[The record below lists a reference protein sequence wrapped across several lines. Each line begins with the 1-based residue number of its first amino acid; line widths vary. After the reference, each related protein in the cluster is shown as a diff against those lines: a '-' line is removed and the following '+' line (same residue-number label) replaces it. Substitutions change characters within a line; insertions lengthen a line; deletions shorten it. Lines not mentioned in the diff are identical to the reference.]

1 MLSAELGER
10 PGAVT
15 GAVRC
20 AGPVAPLPRPRAPS
34 PMSVGE
40 LVSQSWHG
48 LGLHYCFI
56 TARSASLPLATPSTV
71 DSDSPLPS
79 AIHPDRAPS
88 AGIHHAAP
96 DARFG
101 ACGGAASWPW
111 TNHRVGGVRLKGCR
125 LVRHDGSTARAN
137 PTVNLAL
144 PAPHAPT
151 PSTPNMLHGPLG
163 MPSTD
168 PCRPSASRPSPP
180 ADGICL
186 LDLSAGLIHRRS
198 PAGGRSGA
206 RRGARASS
214 SSTRAVGRAAQGGHQ
229 FSRLASL

>member
-1 MLSAELGER
+1 VRRSRGPAPTPTRPKPNVGRRARLAKLAWPWAAFLLQYRTLCFSTARHSLDSRLGQ
-10 PGAVT
+10 
-15 GAVRC
+15 
-20 AGPVAPLPRPRAPS
+20 PS
-34 PMSVGE
+34 PKRHSPRSRA
-40 LVSQSWHG
+40 LRRNPP
-48 LGLHYCFI
+48 CR
-56 TARSASLPLATPSTV
+56 ARRSIWS
-71 DSDSPLPS
+71 
-79 AIHPDRAPS
+79 
-88 AGIHHAAP
+88 G
-96 DARFG
+96 
-101 ACGGAASWPW
+101 GGAASWPW

-151 PSTPNMLHGPLG
+151 PSTPNMLHCPLG

-168 PCRPSASRPSPP
+168 PCRPSASRPSPS

-186 LDLSAGLIHRRS
+186 LDLSAGLNQRRS